1 MVKDFIEYLGDFTLI
16 ELLGF
21 AEILE
26 VEQTDE
32 AETFLENLVEAFGS
46 QPKHTRKK
54 LLELAKEISKDNRG
68 RGKN

>member
-1 MVKDFIEYLGDFTLI
+1 MIKDFISCLGDFTLI

-32 AETFLENLVEAFGS
+32 AETFLGNIVEAFGN
-46 QPKHTRKK
+46 QPKHTRRK
-54 LLELAKEISKDNRG
+54 LLDIAKEISKEN
-68 RGKN
+68 KKK